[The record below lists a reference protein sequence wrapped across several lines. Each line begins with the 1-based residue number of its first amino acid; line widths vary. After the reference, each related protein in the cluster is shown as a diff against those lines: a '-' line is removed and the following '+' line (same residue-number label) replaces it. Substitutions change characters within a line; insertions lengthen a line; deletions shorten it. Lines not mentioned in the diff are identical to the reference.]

1 MSVPGS
7 ARKCIFTYV
16 SVGMGVGS
24 CRVVVILAI
33 TEIIIHVSEPHVGLV
48 LYNEEEVLDFIKTNI
63 EDIDSAYT
71 KVLTA
76 DTADKSRT
84 KTGKKGRTNKKRNKK
99 PKATSKKQNQRNY
112 STFASNLL
120 QLNNQEEFDRLC
132 DFLHQNGGYTPVPVN
147 STGNCMFASIR
158 RCIDTPMEYTNSH
171 LRRQVVYFM
180 VAYKEFMLPHFEEW
194 IKLIYGSSRLSP
206 EEYQS
211 KKDAGNLTELDEED
225 YNCPGPFSYVEY
237 LKALLKD
244 DFYGDNIVLN
254 VVSMMWNVGI
264 TVLNGKEL
272 NPIKI
277 RHDKSLMNT
286 DIVLNI
292 Q

>member
-1 MSVPGS
+1 MLVPGS
-7 ARKCIFTYV
+7 ARKCICTYV

-24 CRVVVILAI
+24 CRAVVILAM

-48 LYNEEEVLDFIKTNI
+48 LYNEEELLDFIKTNI

-76 DTADKSRT
+76 DTADQSRT

-120 QLNNQEEFDRLC
+120 QLNNQEELDSLC

-171 LRRQVVYFM
+171 LRR
-180 VAYKEFMLPHFEEW
+180 
-194 IKLIYGSSRLSP
+194 
-206 EEYQS
+206 
-211 KKDAGNLTELDEED
+211 
-225 YNCPGPFSYVEY
+225 
-237 LKALLKD
+237 
-244 DFYGDNIVLN
+244 
-254 VVSMMWNVGI
+254 
-264 TVLNGKEL
+264 
-272 NPIKI
+272 
-277 RHDKSLMNT
+277 
-286 DIVLNI
+286 
-292 Q
+292 